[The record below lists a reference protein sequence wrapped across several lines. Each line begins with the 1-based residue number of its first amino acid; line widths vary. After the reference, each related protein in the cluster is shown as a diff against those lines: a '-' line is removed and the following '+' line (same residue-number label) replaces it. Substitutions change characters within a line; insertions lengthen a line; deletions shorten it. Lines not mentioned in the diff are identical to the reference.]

1 MTDRELLIKYL
12 GRYQRALAK
21 ISKLNQLKQRIEEKS
36 VSIKSA
42 DLSAVKVQTNNLSDK
57 VGSYTVSVVSI
68 DERIEIINQ
77 RLEKLAEEISDAI
90 KSPCLDCE
98 EWSVL
103 YLHFLSGRKLSDLG
117 AAIRVSRSQVYVLY
131 NKALDKLLNDQNVR
145 KRLIGYKQRL
155 IDNHLKRK
163 QSLCQNDGQIQLAV
177 TGE

>member
-21 ISKLNQLKQRIEEKS
+21 ISELNQLRQRIEENSTALKG
-36 VSIKSA
+36 A
-42 DLSAVKVQTNNLSDK
+42 DLTAVKVQTSKLSDK
-57 VGSYTVSVVSI
+57 VGSFTVSVVSI
-68 DERIEIINQ
+68 DERIERIEQ
-77 RLEKLAEEISDAI
+77 RLENLAEEISDAI

-103 YLHFLSGRKLSDLG
+103 HLHFLSGRKLSDLG

-145 KRLIGYKQRL
+145 ERLISYKQRL
-155 IDNHLKRK
+155 IDKHLKRK
-163 QSLCQNDGQIQLAV
+163 QSRSHNGGHKQQTV